1 MKHVL
6 NFTVGFIVL
15 ITCPIWMPLAAG
27 GIAVGLVYGFGESLV
42 EVFKEGIKEGK
53 NAES

>member
-27 GIAVGLVYGFGESLV
+27 GMAVGLVYNFGAELV
-42 EVFKEGIKEGK
+42 EAFKEGIKEGK
-53 NAES
+53 NAKK